1 MPSALAQ
8 GKSMCYE
15 LPVINAI
22 SGKPPREPQGSEL
35 KRGLENSW
43 RNFNKLF
50 GISQVLS
57 SADCI

>member
-1 MPSALAQ
+1 
-8 GKSMCYE
+8 MCYE